1 MQQKRK
7 ILIRAIC
14 NKDIETIID
23 FLDGDLLHFGCNK
36 SVFLERLKLFFKY
49 FPGSSEV
56 KKLRAKLITCNFEY
70 QHSCILHHQYPVRFQ
85 SARAFFVW
93 DIAPTTSGKYR
104 IDPCTSFQEGE
115 NIYRYDVTIPDD
127 LLVLFHPNDAY
138 VSLKEEMQEV
148 LKRFFEEQIMFW
160 FPEDLSDWVDMHQ
173 DFLERIQNFSQYD
186 YFSEPSFYCAQL
198 EELDC
203 AMHSTSFFKEVNTIF
218 SAIQSEDAC
227 GFKRFFTHYGQIT
240 NYINQHSFNFGNI
253 DKGYFTFRY
262 FFPNL
267 RFYYNGQE
275 EYFTFLANIEY
286 ARKFSGEECDEILN
300 DNDEKDSNDLNSI
313 PF

>member
-1 MQQKRK
+1 
-7 ILIRAIC
+7 
-14 NKDIETIID
+14 
-23 FLDGDLLHFGCNK
+23 
-36 SVFLERLKLFFKY
+36 
-49 FPGSSEV
+49 
-56 KKLRAKLITCNFEY
+56 
-70 QHSCILHHQYPVRFQ
+70 
-85 SARAFFVW
+85 
-93 DIAPTTSGKYR
+93 
-104 IDPCTSFQEGE
+104 
-115 NIYRYDVTIPDD
+115 
-127 LLVLFHPNDAY
+127 
-138 VSLKEEMQEV
+138 
-148 LKRFFEEQIMFW
+148 
-160 FPEDLSDWVDMHQ
+160 
-173 DFLERIQNFSQYD
+173 
-186 YFSEPSFYCAQL
+186 L